1 MPMFL
6 SQKKST
12 DMQITI
18 IAGGSRGDVQPYV
31 ALGKGLRESGHTVR
45 VLAPQDYQ
53 GLITAYGLEFF
64 DMGGGVKTMAQ
75 SQIQDIVEQG
85 NILKILAVTGKGAQQ
100 LALQSA
106 INGLVA
112 CQGSDLIL
120 AGFAGLSNGL
130 ALAEKLRVPFLQ
142 AHLMPFTPTSE
153 FPSVLTPQIPQ
164 TRVTRWANGLSHRLA
179 QQMMWQMLRPADNQA
194 RKVLKMAPAPFWGPF
209 ASLQREAQP
218 IIYGYSPQVIS
229 PPADWPNYIHVT
241 GYWFLEPPA
250 GWEPPSDLVN
260 FLQAGPPPI
269 YVGFG
274 SMLSRK
280 PEETADLVLKALART
295 GQRAVLSSGWGGL
308 KKENLPET
316 AFMVGSIPHSWLFPR
331 MAAVVHHGGAG
342 TTGAGLR
349 AGIPSIITPFF
360 GDQPFWGHRVYELG
374 VGPKPIPR
382 QQLTVESLA
391 KAMHIAVSDA
401 VIQKNA
407 VHLGELIR
415 AEDGIARAVA
425 VIEQRI

>member
-1 MPMFL
+1 
-6 SQKKST
+6 
-12 DMQITI
+12 MQITI
-18 IAGGSRGDVQPYV
+18 IVGGSHGDVQPYV
-31 ALGKGLRESGHTVR
+31 ALGKGLKEAGHTVR

-53 GLITAYGLEFF
+53 DLITAYGLEFF

-130 ALAEKLRVPFLQ
+130 ALAEKLSIPFLQ
-142 AHLMPFTPTSE
+142 AHLMPFTPTNE
-153 FPSVLTPQIPQ
+153 FPSVLTPQLPQ
-164 TRVTRWANGLSHRLA
+164 TRLTRWANGLSHRFA
-179 QQMMWQMLRPADNQA
+179 QQIMWQMLRSADNKA
-194 RKVLKMAPAPFWGPF
+194 RTQVLKMTPAPFWGPF
-209 ASLQREAQP
+209 ASLQRESQP
-218 IIYGYSPQVIS
+218 IIYGYSPQVI
-229 PPADWPNYIHVT
+229 PHPADWADFIHVT
-241 GYWFLEPPA
+241 GYWFLNPPA
-250 GWEPPSDLVN
+250 EWEPPSDLVD
-260 FLQAGPPPI
+260 FLQAGPPPV

-280 PEETADLVLKALART
+280 PEETADLVLQALART

-316 AFMVGSIPHSWLFPR
+316 VYMIGSIPHSWLFPK

-349 AGIPSIITPFF
+349 AGIPSVITPFF
-360 GDQPFWGHRVYELG
+360 GDQPFWGHKVYELG

-382 QQLTVESLA
+382 RRLTAENLAEAIRRAMSDTIMRESA
-391 KAMHIAVSDA
+391 SS
-401 VIQKNA
+401 
-407 VHLGELIR
+407 LGERIR
-415 AEDGIARAVA
+415 AENGVAQAVR
-425 VIEQRI
+425 VIEQNSDIK

>member
-1 MPMFL
+1 
-6 SQKKST
+6 
-12 DMQITI
+12 MQIAI

-31 ALGKGLRESGHTVR
+31 ALGKGLKEAGHTIR

-53 GLITAYGLEFF
+53 DLITAYGLEFF

-120 AGFAGLSNGL
+120 AGFAGLSNGF
-130 ALAEKLRVPFLQ
+130 ALAEKMGIPFLQ

-153 FPSVLTPQIPQ
+153 FPSVLTPQLPQ
-164 TRVTRWANGLSHRLA
+164 TRLTRWANGLSHRFA
-179 QQMMWQMLRPADNQA
+179 QQMMWQMLRSADNKA
-194 RKVLKMAPAPFWGPF
+194 RTQVLKMTRAPFWGPF
-209 ASLQREAQP
+209 ASQQRDSQP
-218 IIYGYSPQVIS
+218 IIYGYSPQVI
-229 PPADWPNYIHVT
+229 PTPADWPDYIHVT

-260 FLQAGPPPI
+260 FLQAGPPPV

-308 KKENLPET
+308 KKENLPQT
-316 AFMVGSIPHSWLFPR
+316 VFMVGSIPHSWLFPK

-349 AGIPSIITPFF
+349 AGVPSIITPFF
-360 GDQPFWGHRVYELG
+360 GDQPFWGQRAYALG
-374 VGPKPIPR
+374 VGPQPIPR
-382 QQLTVESLA
+382 RHLTVNNLSEA
-391 KAMHIAVSDA
+391 IQYAVTDRAM
-401 VIQKNA
+401 QKNA
-407 VHLGELIR
+407 ANLGERIR
-415 AEDGIARAVA
+415 AENGIAQAVA
-425 VIEQRI
+425 IIEQNRSPK